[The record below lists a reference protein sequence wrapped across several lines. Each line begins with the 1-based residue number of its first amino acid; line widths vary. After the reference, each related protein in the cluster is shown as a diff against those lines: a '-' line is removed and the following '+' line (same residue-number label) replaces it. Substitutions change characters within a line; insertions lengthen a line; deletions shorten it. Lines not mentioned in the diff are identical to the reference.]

1 MDRIFLCTLKHQM
14 QPPWSNSQL
23 NFNFQISQFR
33 FVAIEAQKSI
43 QHDDNQP
50 KRATFIGKQL
60 DG

>member
-1 MDRIFLCTLKHQM
+1 M
-14 QPPWSNSQL
+14 QPAWSNSQL

-60 DG
+60 DE